1 MIFFLFIHENIC
13 CGYSLEAPGRGAS
26 HEYPQHMFS
35 WRNIIYVWKL
45 ETARRAYDQQSLT
58 ARHYFSTDRAI
69 RHPLISTPRIGT
81 DPVTLI
87 IQIERSEHERAF
99 RICVPLNLTLTVCK
113 YSRYRYA
120 KYEPL
125 TNLTNHQ

>member
-1 MIFFLFIHENIC
+1 
-13 CGYSLEAPGRGAS
+13 
-26 HEYPQHMFS
+26 MFS
-35 WRNIIYVWKL
+35 WRNIIYVWQL

-58 ARHYFSTDRAI
+58 ARHDFSTGQAI
-69 RHPLISTPRIGT
+69 RHPLISTPRIGI
-81 DPVTLI
+81 DPVTQI
-87 IQIERSEHERAF
+87 IQTERSEHEKAF
-99 RICVPLNLTLTVCK
+99 RIFAPLNLTLAVCK